1 MKIKYLSL
9 FLILTL
15 NLSSQEHIIKFATL
29 APEGSTWIKLMREY
43 DEIIRKESGGKLGF
57 KIYAGGV
64 AGDEKDVLRKIK
76 IGQYH
81 SAGITGVG
89 LGEISPQV
97 RILDSPFLFRNHAE
111 IDFVLKSLD
120 EEFQNG
126 FNQNGFILLG
136 WAEVGFVYTFT
147 NAPIYKISD
156 LKNVKMWSWEGDPV
170 AEATFKALNAN
181 VFPLSITDV
190 RTSLQTKLI
199 DGFYTSPL
207 AAISLQWFTMVKYLH
222 HYPLANAAGAVVVS
236 KKEFDKLPPDLQKI
250 LLVTGKQVMRK
261 LTLQSRVDNEKS
273 LQILKK
279 KLQFTLPINEKEIV
293 RYNEVGKNARLLMAD
308 KLYSKD
314 FMERIESVLS
324 DYRAKNSK

>member
-97 RILDSPFLFRNHAE
+97 RILDSLFISQPRRN
-111 IDFVLKSLD
+111 
-120 EEFQNG
+120 
-126 FNQNGFILLG
+126 
-136 WAEVGFVYTFT
+136 
-147 NAPIYKISD
+147 
-156 LKNVKMWSWEGDPV
+156 
-170 AEATFKALNAN
+170 
-181 VFPLSITDV
+181 
-190 RTSLQTKLI
+190 
-199 DGFYTSPL
+199 
-207 AAISLQWFTMVKYLH
+207 
-222 HYPLANAAGAVVVS
+222 
-236 KKEFDKLPPDLQKI
+236 
-250 LLVTGKQVMRK
+250 
-261 LTLQSRVDNEKS
+261 
-273 LQILKK
+273 
-279 KLQFTLPINEKEIV
+279 
-293 RYNEVGKNARLLMAD
+293 
-308 KLYSKD
+308 
-314 FMERIESVLS
+314 
-324 DYRAKNSK
+324 

>member
-1 MKIKYLSL
+1 
-9 FLILTL
+9 
-15 NLSSQEHIIKFATL
+15 
-29 APEGSTWIKLMREY
+29 
-43 DEIIRKESGGKLGF
+43 
-57 KIYAGGV
+57 
-64 AGDEKDVLRKIK
+64 
-76 IGQYH
+76 
-81 SAGITGVG
+81 
-89 LGEISPQV
+89 
-97 RILDSPFLFRNHAE
+97 
-111 IDFVLKSLD
+111 
-120 EEFQNG
+120 
-126 FNQNGFILLG
+126 
-136 WAEVGFVYTFT
+136 
-147 NAPIYKISD
+147 
-156 LKNVKMWSWEGDPV
+156 MWSWEGDPV

-273 LQILKK
+273 LQILKRNCNLLYRLTKK
-279 KLQFTLPINEKEIV
+279 KLSDTMKL
-293 RYNEVGKNARLLMAD
+293 GKNARLLMAD